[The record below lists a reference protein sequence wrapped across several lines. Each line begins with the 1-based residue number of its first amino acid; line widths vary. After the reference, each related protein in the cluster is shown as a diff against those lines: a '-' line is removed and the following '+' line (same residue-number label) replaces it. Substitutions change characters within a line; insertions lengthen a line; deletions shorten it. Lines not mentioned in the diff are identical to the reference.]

1 MLPVWLAR
9 GHFVNIAAAIGRR
22 SRLFVSLFTLV
33 LLGMAMA
40 ARFLVPPRFNVAFI
54 FLLPISF
61 ATWFI
66 SWAAGC
72 VIAVAGVVFLF
83 YFELMFTN
91 GGVAAACWNSLI
103 NLLLAATFIYIFAEL
118 RALYLKQIDLSR
130 RDSLTGLLNR
140 RGFMEMLVIEN
151 HRMAR
156 HHRPLTISY
165 VDVDNFKHI
174 NDRYG
179 HAAGDEFLVSIGHH
193 MGKRLRT
200 TDYLARVGGDEFALL
215 LPETDQ
221 AGARLVLGEI
231 THAVRRFTAANEHP
245 TTVSV
250 GAVTFMSA
258 SSAETMIAMADQVM
272 YKVKQNGK
280 NNVEY
285 KLAG

>member
-1 MLPVWLAR
+1 
-9 GHFVNIAAAIGRR
+9 VNIAGAIGRR
-22 SRLFVSLFTLV
+22 SHLFVSLFTLV
-33 LLGMAMA
+33 LFGLAMA
-40 ARFLVPPRFNVAFI
+40 SRYLVPPRFSVAFI

-72 VIAVAGVVFLF
+72 VIAAAGVVFLL

-91 GGVAAACWNSLI
+91 GGAAAAYWNGLI

-140 RGFMEMLVIEN
+140 RAFMEMLAIEN

-179 HAAGDEFLVSIGHH
+179 HAAGDKFLVCLGHH
-193 MGKRLRT
+193 MGNRLRA
-200 TDYLARVGGDEFALL
+200 TDYLARVGGDEFAIL

-221 AGARLVLGEI
+221 AGARLVLGAV
-231 THAVRRFTAANEHP
+231 TQAVRRFTAANEHSA
-245 TTVSV
+245 TVSV

-258 SSAETMIAMADQVM
+258 SSAETMIAMADQAM

-285 KLAG
+285 KLTG

>member
-1 MLPVWLAR
+1 
-9 GHFVNIAAAIGRR
+9 
-22 SRLFVSLFTLV
+22 
-33 LLGMAMA
+33 
-40 ARFLVPPRFNVAFI
+40 
-54 FLLPISF
+54 
-61 ATWFI
+61 
-66 SWAAGC
+66 
-72 VIAVAGVVFLF
+72 
-83 YFELMFTN
+83 
-91 GGVAAACWNSLI
+91 
-103 NLLLAATFIYIFAEL
+103 LLLAATFIYIFAEL

-140 RGFMEMLVIEN
+140 RAFMEMLAIEN

-179 HAAGDEFLVSIGHH
+179 HAAGDKFLVCLGHH
-193 MGKRLRT
+193 MGNRLRA
-200 TDYLARVGGDEFALL
+200 TDYLARVGGDEFAIL

-221 AGARLVLGEI
+221 AGARLVLGAV
-231 THAVRRFTAANEHP
+231 TQAVRRFTAANEHSA
-245 TTVSV
+245 TVSV

-258 SSAETMIAMADQVM
+258 SSAETMIAMADQAM

-285 KLAG
+285 KLTG